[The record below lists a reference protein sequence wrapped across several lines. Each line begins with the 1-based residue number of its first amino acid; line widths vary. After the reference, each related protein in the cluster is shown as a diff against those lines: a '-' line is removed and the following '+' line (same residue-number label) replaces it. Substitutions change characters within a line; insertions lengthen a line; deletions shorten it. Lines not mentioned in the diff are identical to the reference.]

1 MTSTSKLSRTKEV
14 RFWNVGASNQ
24 LQPVGKGSY
33 SRHLNLLSNRFVIYR
48 PQFLPTVRKLFSS
61 PSVIGAAA
69 VVARVGYLIHFFH
82 GQPATSNHYFPLYEV
97 VSVAKSVAEGHGFSS
112 PLYIPSGPTAMV
124 TPIYTYILAG
134 VFRLFGTLSLQSS
147 IAIRLLDV
155 LLSALTCL
163 PIIAIGRRVFSAGT
177 AALAG
182 WIWAALPSSIFYA
195 VVWIWDTSLSTLV
208 LTLALWTT
216 YLVAER
222 NDAKSWSGLGFVWG
236 IGTLVNSAMLPV
248 FPGCLVF
255 AAYRARQRGISWFRT
270 VAATLLVFSVTL
282 SPWIVR
288 NERVFRGKV
297 FLRSNF
303 GLELWL
309 GNNPQVPISCSCW
322 LHPTSDAKERARY
335 LQLGEVDYVQEKQ
348 RQALQFM
355 QTHPSDTLRHIYHRF
370 METWTGFSDSFAD
383 IWASRLLFLRA
394 TLVWNYSLTILA
406 FTGLLLAY
414 RTLRANALPLL
425 NLMAVFPVV
434 YYLCH
439 MDPRYRQPIEPVIAM
454 LAAFAVVR
462 GLSVLRARLIFSQQI
477 STLGVKS
484 QS

>member
-1 MTSTSKLSRTKEV
+1 
-14 RFWNVGASNQ
+14 
-24 LQPVGKGSY
+24 
-33 SRHLNLLSNRFVIYR
+33 VIHR
-48 PQFLPTVRKLFSS
+48 PQFLPTVQKLFCS
-61 PSVIGAAA
+61 PLVIIVAA
-69 VVARVGYLIHFFH
+69 VVARVGYLIHFIH
-82 GQPATSNHYFPLYEV
+82 GQPATGNHYFPLYEV

-134 VFRLFGTLSLQSS
+134 VFRLFGTLSPESS

-155 LLSALTCL
+155 VFSALTCV

-222 NDAKSWSGLGFVWG
+222 DDAKAWRGLGFAWG

-255 AAYRARQRGISWFRT
+255 AVYRARQRGVSWFRPA
-270 VAATLLVFSVTL
+270 AATVLVFFVTL

-309 GNNPQVPISCSCW
+309 GNNPEVPISCSCW

-348 RQALQFM
+348 RQALQFIE
-355 QTHPSDTLRHIYHRF
+355 THPSDTLRHIYHRF

-394 TLVWNYSLTILA
+394 TLVLNYSLTILA

-414 RTLRANALPLL
+414 RTLRANALLLL

-462 GLSVLRARLIFSQQI
+462 GLHVLRSRLIFSQQI
-477 STLGVKS
+477 ATEGVKS

>member
-1 MTSTSKLSRTKEV
+1 
-14 RFWNVGASNQ
+14 
-24 LQPVGKGSY
+24 
-33 SRHLNLLSNRFVIYR
+33 
-48 PQFLPTVRKLFSS
+48 
-61 PSVIGAAA
+61 
-69 VVARVGYLIHFFH
+69 
-82 GQPATSNHYFPLYEV
+82 
-97 VSVAKSVAEGHGFSS
+97 
-112 PLYIPSGPTAMV
+112 MV

-134 VFRLFGTLSLQSS
+134 VFRLFGTLSLPSS

-155 LLSALTCL
+155 LLSALTCA

-222 NDAKSWSGLGFVWG
+222 NDAKAWSGLGFVWG

-255 AAYRARQRGISWFRT
+255 AVYRARQRGVSWFRT
-270 VAATLLVFSVTL
+270 AAATLLVFSVTL
-282 SPWIVR
+282 SPWILR

-309 GNNPQVPISCSCW
+309 GNNPEVPISCSCW

-348 RQALQFM
+348 RQALQFIKA
-355 QTHPSDTLRHIYHRF
+355 HPSDTLRHIYHRF

-383 IWASRLLFLRA
+383 IWASKLLFLRA

-462 GLSVLRARLIFSQQI
+462 GLSVLRSRLTFSQQI
-477 STLGVKS
+477 STAGVKS
-484 QS
+484 QP